1 MATNRGRSVSY
12 TIAHLQHYAA
22 GDCPRVRRL
31 SLLRLSPNGLCVVAL
46 LLGAM
51 PAPARAPDLSPYLPD
66 AKLTPGAT
74 NPGITQANI
83 GKTICN
89 NHGGHWTT
97 KKIRPPAICTPT
109 TSRW

>member
-51 PAPARAPDLSPYLPD
+51 PAPARASKI
-66 AKLTPGAT
+66 KLVRATQVPVSIDRIFKSIAAAGCAEPGSA
-74 NPGITQANI
+74 
-83 GKTICN
+83 
-89 NHGGHWTT
+89 
-97 KKIRPPAICTPT
+97 
-109 TSRW
+109 